1 MLASSKNNTFLF
13 LSFKISFLK
22 SCPEKKRTN
31 SPKKKVTE
39 ETKIDLESVLYTGYR
54 ILNTG
59 YRILDTGYRILDA
72 VYWMQDTGYQKFQ
85 ECFTPGKVGVT
96 GENIQPVLPGV
107 SDKVGARKEKILLV
121 LKVSGRI
128 SSKQSQIKEN
138 RFPVFS
144 IWLQNPVSCFQ
155 YLVSLSCI
163 LYYVATILNTF
174 LELLFCVTWAITKL
188 YRY

>member
-72 VYWMQDTGYQKFQ
+72 VYWMQNTGYQKFQ

-107 SDKVGARKEKILLV
+107 SDKVGTRKEKILL
-121 LKVSGRI
+121 L
-128 SSKQSQIKEN
+128 
-138 RFPVFS
+138 
-144 IWLQNPVSCFQ
+144 

-163 LYYVATILNTF
+163 LYHVATILNTF